1 MNLLYVCT
9 YNIERSIAAEII
21 TKQQAERAGLE
32 LNVSSAALQIPT
44 SPRIKSEMIIALKR
58 LGYKAPD
65 YRPRKLTLQDI
76 AESDLILCFDQQ
88 HKKTFEEMAN
98 RPVQTLSEYVSWMPR
113 DIKEPAHYLRTPV
126 KPSVFIPLI
135 CLLTNTK
142 DSTLFENV
150 LDVYQKTAKKIERH
164 VDKLIIRLLKERT
177 KSVQH
182 PQSGNT
188 QACSTA
194 KH

>member
-1 MNLLYVCT
+1 VLF
-9 YNIERSIAAEII
+9 RS
-21 TKQQAERAGLE
+21 QQPERAGLE
-32 LNVSSAALQIPT
+32 LNVSSAALQRPT
-44 SPRIKSEMIIALKR
+44 SPRIKSEMIIALNR

-65 YRPRKLTLQDI
+65 YRPRKLTPQDI
-76 AESDLILCFDQQ
+76 TESDLILCFDQQ
-88 HKKTFEEMAN
+88 QKETLEEIAN
-98 RPVQTLSEYVSWMPR
+98 KPIQTLPEYVSWMPR
-113 DIKEPAHYLRTPV
+113 DIKEPAHYLRTPA

-150 LDVYQKTAKKIERH
+150 LDVYQKTAEKIERH